1 MTRIPSLLALILLTS
16 CASAAQAPDTAAT
29 PAAHPSTGITAQAD
43 AHMITLNIGEQ
54 ATLADNSRL
63 TYLSLINDSRCP
75 PDVQCVW
82 AGDAE
87 IQLRWQPSHGGGAKE
102 VSLHTSPMR
111 GAQTEVTLGVYRIK
125 LESLARGIAP
135 AATLS
140 ITPATP

>member
-1 MTRIPSLLALILLTS
+1 MTRIPCLLALILLTS
-16 CASAAQAPDTAAT
+16 CASAAQDPGTAT
-29 PAAHPSTGITAQAD
+29 PAAHPSTGPTAQAD

-63 TYLSLINDSRCP
+63 TYLSLVNDSRCP

-87 IQLRWQPSHGGGAKE
+87 IQLRWQPTHGGARE

-111 GAQTEVTLGVYRIK
+111 GAQTDVTLGAYRIK